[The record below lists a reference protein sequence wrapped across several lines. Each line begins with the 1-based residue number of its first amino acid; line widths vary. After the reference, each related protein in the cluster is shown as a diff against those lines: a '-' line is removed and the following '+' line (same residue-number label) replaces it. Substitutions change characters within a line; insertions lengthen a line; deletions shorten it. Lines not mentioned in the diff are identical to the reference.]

1 MPVAEAQARI
11 SGYEF
16 AEWQEYFRIRAERL
30 RGEGDG

>member
-16 AEWQEYFRIRAERL
+16 AEWQEYFQIQAEH
-30 RGEGDG
+30 G